1 MEVIEVMLTETM
13 FYHEVHT
20 GIGELCPCMQN
31 PAVLLC
37 YTGNASKPSIMGD
50 DSCLSSDN

>member
-1 MEVIEVMLTETM
+1 M

-37 YTGNASKPSIMGD
+37 YTGNASKPSVMGD
-50 DSCLSSDN
+50 DSHAPVE